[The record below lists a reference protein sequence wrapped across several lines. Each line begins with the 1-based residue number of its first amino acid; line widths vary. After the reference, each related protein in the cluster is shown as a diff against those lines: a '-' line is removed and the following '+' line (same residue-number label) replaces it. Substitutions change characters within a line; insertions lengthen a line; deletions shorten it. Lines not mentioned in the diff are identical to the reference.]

1 MSHKKT
7 EPFLRYDKDRKRERI
22 TVKAVVVTHLSDD
35 DFFQRMPEAFT
46 SIAKKDEEWRMIM
59 NTVPCG
65 INYNMN
71 CSHAQIKGSRH
82 QQNQHPCED
91 AVLMRTTRDYL
102 FYGLADGQSGA
113 EHGAKGGQVC
123 LEAIFNFIESVGI
136 EHLLNAPFPDELPCA
151 FVKAFRKELLSLAES
166 SSADIHE
173 FASTLLAIAVDLRN
187 GKYILLH
194 LGDGCV
200 LSVPHTGDPIPIS
213 APENGITSHHTWL
226 TTSENAVSHF
236 RVTFG
241 SFTNKRR
248 LLLLTDGATCFC
260 RGRAIPRRA
269 RDLLKDSCH
278 AQIYEHLFQSDPV
291 DDATC
296 IIIDVCEAMHP

>member
-1 MSHKKT
+1 
-7 EPFLRYDKDRKRERI
+7 
-22 TVKAVVVTHLSDD
+22 
-35 DFFQRMPEAFT
+35 
-46 SIAKKDEEWRMIM
+46 M

-65 INYNMN
+65 VYYNINF
-71 CSHAQIKGSRH
+71 SHAQIKGSYH

-91 AVLMRTTRDYL
+91 VVLMRTTRDYL

-113 EHGAKGGQVC
+113 KNGTAGGQVC
-123 LEAIFNFIESVGI
+123 LKAISSFIESVGI
-136 EHLLNAPFPDELPCA
+136 ENLLNAPFPDELPCT
-151 FVKAFRKELLSLAES
+151 FVKAFRKELVPLAES
-166 SSADIHE
+166 NSASINE

-200 LSVPHTGDPIPIS
+200 ISIPHTGDPIPIS

-248 LLLLTDGATCFC
+248 LLLMSDGATCFC
-260 RGRAIPRRA
+260 RGREIPWRA
-269 RDLLKDSCH
+269 KDLLKESSH
-278 AQIYEHLFQSDPV
+278 SEIYDRLIQSNPV

-296 IIIDVCEAMHP
+296 IILDIRKSFHP